1 MSREHS
7 TKQSAESLAARLSR
21 AVAPTGV
28 VAALVLAAAAPQA
41 LAVAPVVD
49 IRIEAG
55 PKRVGGRIVTSSMS
69 WWNTFT
75 TDTPG
80 ALPFTVQQAVLL
92 FPDRTNGR
100 YFPSCTAAQIT
111 RNGIARCPK
120 DSKIGAGRLTA
131 QVLPEGIPAAG
142 RVTAFNSHRGRSITF
157 NIKTTKPAVIDVSFD
172 AALTYESGPYP
183 MKLVMDVPASLQ
195 EVIPGLFVGLQTFN
209 MTIGGVTTTHGKR
222 HHFLPLVCPKRGL
235 RGEFRFLDSTTRE
248 PATAVTDADL
258 DCHDLT

>member
-1 MSREHS
+1 M
-7 TKQSAESLAARLSR
+7 KQTVETFAVRLSR
-21 AVAPTGV
+21 VLAPTGAA
-28 VAALVLAAAAPQA
+28 AALVLAAAAPQA

-49 IRIEAG
+49 IKIEAG
-55 PKRVGGRIVTSSMS
+55 PKRVDGRIVTSMMR

-80 ALPFTVQQAVLL
+80 APPFTIQQAVLM

-100 YFPSCTAAQIT
+100 YFPSCNAAQIT
-111 RNGIARCPK
+111 RDGIGGCPK

-131 QVLPEGIPAAG
+131 QVLPVGIPASG

-157 NIKTTKPAVIDVSFD
+157 NIRTTQPAVIDVSFD
-172 AALTYESGPYP
+172 APLTYQRGSYP
-183 MKLVMDVPASLQ
+183 QKLVMDVPPSLQ

-209 MTIGGVTTTHGKR
+209 MTISGVTKSHGKR
-222 HHFLPLVCPKRGL
+222 HHFLPLVCPKHGL
-235 RGEFRFLDSTTRE
+235 RGEFHFMDSTTRE